1 MMSSKLTTKK
11 VSISKDSVIPARFPS
26 SSTIY
31 MSSRGL
37 QRASQEELLA
47 DGERWVDGQSQDEGR
62 TTTRNRIDA
71 DREGLISP
79 TARLNSIA
87 VTTRRS
93 TRCPRPWG
101 DLNKTPTYLLRARVD
116 NIIRDLSNQE

>member
-11 VSISKDSVIPARFPS
+11 VSFSKDSVIPARFPS

-47 DGERWVDGQSQDEGR
+47 DGERWVDGQSQDEGK

-79 TARLNSIA
+79 TA
-87 VTTRRS
+87 
-93 TRCPRPWG
+93 
-101 DLNKTPTYLLRARVD
+101 
-116 NIIRDLSNQE
+116 

>member
-1 MMSSKLTTKK
+1 MTSSKLTTKK
-11 VSISKDSVIPARFPS
+11 VSISKDSVISARFPS

-87 VTTRRS
+87 VTMRRS

-101 DLNKTPTYLLRARVD
+101 DPNKTSTYLLRARVD
-116 NIIRDLSNQE
+116 NIIRNPSN